1 LPDVEVLAQN
11 FPLIVIG
18 TLLVLLAARVL
29 VGFIPGRRARR
40 RSRAPQSRRT
50 IRVIGVG
57 GGGGNAV
64 NEMIRAGTRGVDFIA
79 CNTDAQALTR
89 SFAVT
94 RLQIGEGVT
103 SGLGAGGDPV
113 MGQRAAQED
122 AERIAGALSG
132 SDIVFVTAGLG
143 GGTGSGAAPVIASI
157 AKAQGA
163 LTIGVVTKPFSF
175 EGNRRAMVADAAMI
189 ELGKA
194 VDTLITIP
202 NDRVRDVVPET
213 ESLVDAF
220 KVVDDVLRQGVQG
233 ILEIITVPGLINL
246 DFADLRAVMKD
257 AGPALMG
264 VGRAKGVNR
273 AVDAARQAVANVLL
287 EETIDGARGILFVV
301 SGSKNLRLD
310 EVTRAAETI
319 RASADPDANVI
330 FGATLDSKLKDQVR
344 ITVVATG
351 FDPARQ
357 PRPTTRMR
365 MATPLDEDAHP
376 ESSERGER
384 ERIPVGPDPA
394 DREPSTRT
402 RRGVRPDVA
411 PDDAAAP
418 GDASMSDDLD
428 VPSFLRRN

>member
-1 LPDVEVLAQN
+1 MEVLAQN

-18 TLLVLLAARVL
+18 TLLVLLAVRVL
-29 VGFIPGRRARR
+29 VDFIPGRRAAR
-40 RSRAPQSRRT
+40 RSARHPQSRRT
-50 IRVIGVG
+50 IRVVGVG

-64 NEMIRAGTRGVDFIA
+64 NEMIRAGTRGVDFIV

-89 SFAVT
+89 SFANT
-94 RLQIGEGVT
+94 RLQIGKGVT
-103 SGLGAGGDPV
+103 NGLGAGGDPDV
-113 MGQRAAQED
+113 GHRAAKED
-122 AERIAGALSG
+122 AEEIASALSG

-143 GGTGSGAAPVIASI
+143 GGTGSGAAPVIAAI

-175 EGNRRAMVADAAMI
+175 EGSRRATVADEAMV
-189 ELGKA
+189 ELSKA

-233 ILEIITVPGLINL
+233 ILGIITIPGLINL
-246 DFADLRAVMKD
+246 DFADLRAIMKD

-264 VGRAKGVNR
+264 VGRARGENR
-273 AVDAARQAVANVLL
+273 AVDAARQAVANALL

-330 FGATLDSKLKDQVR
+330 FGATLDPKLKDQVR

-351 FDPARQ
+351 FDPERVHRPARSVRMANPIEDEAGKEPAEPDSIEAGAGRPDDESPARGRRQ
-357 PRPTTRMR
+357 PRP
-365 MATPLDEDAHP
+365 
-376 ESSERGER
+376 
-384 ERIPVGPDPA
+384 
-394 DREPSTRT
+394 
-402 RRGVRPDVA
+402 
-411 PDDAAAP
+411 AAA
-418 GDASMSDDLD
+418 GDPSMSDDLD

>member
-1 LPDVEVLAQN
+1 MEVLAQY

-29 VGFIPGRRARR
+29 VGFTPSRRARGQGR
-40 RSRAPQSRRT
+40 VPQHRRT
-50 IRVIGVG
+50 IRVVGVG

-64 NEMIRAGTRGVDFIA
+64 NEMIRAGTRGVDFIV

-89 SFAVT
+89 SYALT
-94 RLQIGEGVT
+94 RLQIGEAVT
-103 SGLGAGGDPV
+103 NGLGAGGDPEV
-113 MGQRAAQED
+113 GARAAKED
-122 AERIAGALSG
+122 AERIAAALNG
-132 SDIVFVTAGLG
+132 SDIVFITAGLG
-143 GGTGSGAAPVIASI
+143 GGTGSGAAPVIAAV

-175 EGNRRAMVADAAMI
+175 EGSRRAAIADAAMI
-189 ELGKA
+189 ELGNA

-220 KVVDDVLRQGVQG
+220 KVVDGVLREGVQG
-233 ILEIITVPGLINL
+233 ILEIITIPGLINL

-264 VGRAKGVNR
+264 VGSAKGVNR
-273 AVDAARQAVANVLL
+273 AVDAARQAIANALV

-301 SGSKNLRLD
+301 CGSKNLRLD
-310 EVTRAAETI
+310 EVTQAAETI

-330 FGATLDSKLKDQVR
+330 FGATLDPKLKDRVR

-351 FDPARQ
+351 FDPSRA
-357 PRPTTRMR
+357 PRPRTPVR
-365 MATPLDEDAHP
+365 MAVPIEDDDAVRSEDEVVP
-376 ESSERGER
+376 EESPRAR
-384 ERIPVGPDPA
+384 RQTRA
-394 DREPSTRT
+394 DGTETEAS
-402 RRGVRPDVA
+402 VA
-411 PDDAAAP
+411 P
-418 GDASMSDDLD
+418 DDLD
-428 VPSFLRRN
+428 VPSYLRRN

>member
-1 LPDVEVLAQN
+1 MPDVEFLAQN
-11 FPLIVIG
+11 FPIIVIG

-29 VGFIPGRRARR
+29 VGFIPARREARR
-40 RSRAPQSRRT
+40 RASHAHSRRT

-89 SFAVT
+89 SFANT

-103 SGLGAGGDPV
+103 GGLGAGGDPV
-113 MGQRAAQED
+113 MGQRAAHED
-122 AERIAGALSG
+122 AEQLAAALSG

-143 GGTGSGAAPVIASI
+143 GGTGSGAAPVIAAI

-213 ESLVDAF
+213 ESLVEAF

-310 EVTRAAETI
+310 EVTRAADTI
-319 RASADPDANVI
+319 RASADPEANVI
-330 FGATLDSKLKDQVR
+330 FGATLDSKLKDWVR

-351 FDPARQ
+351 FDPTRT
-357 PRPTTRMR
+357 PRVASRVR
-365 MATPLDEDAHP
+365 MATPLEAEP
-376 ESSERGER
+376 TEGE
-384 ERIPVGPDPA
+384 VLDPPGVR
-394 DREPSTRT
+394 REPPEPEASPRT
-402 RRGVRPDVA
+402 RRAGRPIP
-411 PDDAAAP
+411 PDDAPVPDDAP
-418 GDASMSDDLD
+418 SPDDLD

>member
-18 TLLVLLAARVL
+18 TLLVLLAVRVL
-29 VGFIPGRRARR
+29 VDFIPGRRAAR
-40 RSRAPQSRRT
+40 RSARQPQSRRT

-64 NEMIRAGTRGVDFIA
+64 NEMIRAGTRGVDFIV

-89 SFAVT
+89 SFANT
-94 RLQIGEGVT
+94 RLQIGKGVT
-103 SGLGAGGDPV
+103 NGLGAGGDPAV
-113 MGQRAAQED
+113 GHRAAQED
-122 AERIAGALSG
+122 AEEIASTLSG

-143 GGTGSGAAPVIASI
+143 GGTGSGAAPVIAAI

-175 EGNRRAMVADAAMI
+175 EGSRRATVADEAMI
-189 ELGKA
+189 ELSKA

-233 ILEIITVPGLINL
+233 ILGIITVPGLINL
-246 DFADLRAVMKD
+246 DFADLRAIMKD

-264 VGRAKGVNR
+264 VGRARGENR
-273 AVDAARQAVANVLL
+273 AVDAARQAVANALL

-319 RASADPDANVI
+319 RASADPEANVI
-330 FGATLDSKLKDQVR
+330 FGATLDPKLKDQVR

-351 FDPARQ
+351 FDAERVHRPARAV
-357 PRPTTRMR
+357 R
-365 MATPLDEDAHP
+365 MANPIEDEAQAKPAEGAPDPAAVTADEDAP
-376 ESSERGER
+376 TRG
-384 ERIPVGPDPA
+384 
-394 DREPSTRT
+394 
-402 RRGVRPDVA
+402 RRQGRP
-411 PDDAAAP
+411 AAAEDAS
-418 GDASMSDDLD
+418 GDASVPEDLD

>member
-1 LPDVEVLAQN
+1 MPNVEVLAQY
-11 FPLIVIG
+11 FPFIVIG
-18 TLLVLLAARVL
+18 TLLVLLAARVA
-29 VGFIPGRRARR
+29 VGYIPARRAARR
-40 RSRAPQSRRT
+40 RDRHPRHRRI
-50 IRVIGVG
+50 IRVVGVG

-89 SFAVT
+89 SYALT
-94 RLQIGEGVT
+94 RLQIGEAVT
-103 SGLGAGGDPV
+103 NGLGAGGDPV
-113 MGQRAAQED
+113 VGHRAAKED
-122 AERIAGALSG
+122 AEQIAAAVSG

-143 GGTGSGAAPVIASI
+143 GGTGSGAAPVIAGI

-163 LTIGVVTKPFSF
+163 LTIGFVTKPFSF
-175 EGNRRAMVADAAMI
+175 EGSKRAEVADAAVV
-189 ELGKA
+189 ELSKA

-202 NDRVRDVVPET
+202 NDRVRDVVPESQ
-213 ESLVDAF
+213 SLVEAF
-220 KVVDDVLRQGVQG
+220 KIVDEVLRQGVQG
-233 ILEIITVPGLINL
+233 ILDIIMVPGLINL
-246 DFADLRAVMKD
+246 DFADLRAIMQD

-351 FDPARQ
+351 FDRTRTPPIREVRSAWRSPSTAMA
-357 PRPTTRMR
+357 PRP
-365 MATPLDEDAHP
+365 E
-376 ESSERGER
+376 
-384 ERIPVGPDPA
+384 
-394 DREPSTRT
+394 
-402 RRGVRPDVA
+402 
-411 PDDAAAP
+411 P
-418 GDASMSDDLD
+418 GDATTRPSTDGGDDID

>member
-1 LPDVEVLAQN
+1 MEVLAQN

-18 TLLVLLAARVL
+18 TLLVLLAVRVL
-29 VGFIPGRRARR
+29 VDFIPARRAAR
-40 RSRAPQSRRT
+40 RSARHPQSRRT

-64 NEMIRAGTRGVDFIA
+64 NEMIRAGTRGVDFIV

-89 SFAVT
+89 SFAIT
-94 RLQIGEGVT
+94 RLQIGQGVT
-103 SGLGAGGDPV
+103 NGLGAGGDPDV
-113 MGQRAAQED
+113 GHRAAQED
-122 AERIAGALSG
+122 AEQIAAALSG

-143 GGTGSGAAPVIASI
+143 GGTGSGAAPVIAAI

-175 EGNRRAMVADAAMI
+175 EGNRRALVAEEAMV

-233 ILEIITVPGLINL
+233 ILGIITVPGLINL
-246 DFADLRAVMKD
+246 DFADLRAIMKD

-264 VGRAKGVNR
+264 VGRARGENR
-273 AVDAARQAVANVLL
+273 AVDAARQAVANALL

-330 FGATLDSKLKDQVR
+330 FGATLDAKLKDQVR

-351 FDPARQ
+351 FDPART
-357 PRPTTRMR
+357 PKVARRVR
-365 MATPLDEDAHP
+365 MATPANG
-376 ESSERGER
+376 ESPSEAGER
-384 ERIPVGPDPA
+384 DALEPVGD
-394 DREPSTRT
+394 EP
-402 RRGVRPDVA
+402 VA
-411 PDDAAAP
+411 
-418 GDASMSDDLD
+418 DDLD

>member
-1 LPDVEVLAQN
+1 MEVLSQN
-11 FPLIVIG
+11 FPFIVIG
-18 TLLVLLAARVL
+18 ALLALLAARVL
-29 VGFIPGRRARR
+29 VEYIPARRAARRRARHPHQR
-40 RSRAPQSRRT
+40 RV
-50 IRVIGVG
+50 IRVVGVG

-89 SFAVT
+89 SFALT
-94 RLQIGEGVT
+94 RLQIGEAVT
-103 SGLGAGGDPV
+103 NGLGAGGDPLI
-113 MGQRAAQED
+113 GHRAAQED
-122 AERIAGALSG
+122 AEQIAAALTG

-143 GGTGSGAAPVIASI
+143 GGTGSGAAPVIAGI

-175 EGNRRAMVADAAMI
+175 EGSKRAAVADAAVA

-202 NDRVRDVVPET
+202 NDRVRDVVPDT

-220 KVVDDVLRQGVQG
+220 KVVDEVLRQGVQG
-233 ILEIITVPGLINL
+233 ILDIITIPGLINL

-264 VGRAKGVNR
+264 VGRARGVNR
-273 AVDAARQAVANVLL
+273 AVDAARQAVASSLL

-351 FDPARQ
+351 FDPKRA
-357 PRPTTRMR
+357 PRPATPVR
-365 MATPLDEDAHP
+365 MAVPIEEGELRSDSKGDDPGDEAADEPDA
-376 ESSERGER
+376 E
-384 ERIPVGPDPA
+384 A
-394 DREPSTRT
+394 STRA
-402 RRGVRPDVA
+402 RRASRP
-411 PDDAAAP
+411 AATTGTSVP
-418 GDASMSDDLD
+418 DDLD
-428 VPSFLRRN
+428 VPSFLRRS

>member
-1 LPDVEVLAQN
+1 MPDVEVLAQN

-29 VGFIPGRRARR
+29 VGVVPARRDARR
-40 RSRAPQSRRT
+40 RSRQSHHRRT
-50 IRVIGVG
+50 IRVVGVG

-64 NEMIRAGTRGVDFIA
+64 NEMIRAGTRGVDFIV

-89 SFAVT
+89 SFALT
-94 RLQIGEGVT
+94 RLQIGEAVT
-103 SGLGAGGDPV
+103 NGLGAGGDPAV
-113 MGQRAAQED
+113 GHRAAQED
-122 AERIAGALSG
+122 AEQIAAALSG

-143 GGTGSGAAPVIASI
+143 GGTGSGAAPVIAAI

-175 EGNRRAMVADAAMI
+175 EGSRRALVADAAMI

-194 VDTLITIP
+194 VDTLIAIP

-220 KVVDDVLRQGVQG
+220 KVVDGVLREGVQG
-233 ILEIITVPGLINL
+233 ILDIITVPGLINL

-264 VGRAKGVNR
+264 VGSARGENR
-273 AVDAARQAVANVLL
+273 AVDAARHAIANALL

-319 RASADPDANVI
+319 RASADPEANVI

-351 FDPARQ
+351 FDPDRVAR
-357 PRPTTRMR
+357 PSTRVR
-365 MATPLDEDAHP
+365 MATPLEDTEAGSGP
-376 ESSERGER
+376 GKPDASESTAAPNGSPHTRR
-384 ERIPVGPDPA
+384 Q
-394 DREPSTRT
+394 TRT
-402 RRGVRPDVA
+402 
-411 PDDAAAP
+411 AAAETAETA
-418 GDASMSDDLD
+418 DSAEAADDLD